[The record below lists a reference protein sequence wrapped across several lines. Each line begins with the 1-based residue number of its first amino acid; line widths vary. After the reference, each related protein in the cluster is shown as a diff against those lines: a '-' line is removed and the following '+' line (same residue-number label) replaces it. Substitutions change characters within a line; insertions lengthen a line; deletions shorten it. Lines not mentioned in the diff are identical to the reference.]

1 MDVSTSDRAPNVAA
15 LLRLSLPLGVLALAL
30 LVVVTFRAHPGPG
43 IHGLSLAVSIVLVV
57 YVAAF
62 ICFEL
67 VPASAL
73 PLRALMVTLMITCG
87 ATIVGIQPDGPGF
100 LMIMVPVS
108 AACFR
113 FGHRSAAAVAVG
125 ALTALTV
132 GAALGRPR
140 PLNAVILSVLAVAAY
155 YGIAT
160 FAGRFILADKQSQF
174 MIAQLEETR
183 AAQAQAAALQE
194 RQRLA
199 REMHDVLAHSLSGLV
214 LNLEGARLMAER
226 GGADTKLEDAINRAH
241 RLANAGLDEAQ
252 RAIGLLRDDALPGLQ
267 RLGRLTQEFQGDTG
281 VPCHFVVSGEEHL
294 LSSDCRLTLYRVA
307 QEALTNIRKH
317 ASPDVVEVRL
327 AFEPAG
333 TRLVVE
339 DFQTSEHPPPPGGGT
354 GYGLSGMRERA
365 ELLGGTL
372 TAAPTAHGFRVELTA
387 P

>member
-43 IHGLSLAVSIVLVV
+43 IHGLSLAVSIVLAV

-252 RAIGLLRDDALPGLQ
+252 RAIGLLRDDALPGPQ
-267 RLGRLTQEFQGDTG
+267 RLGHRQL
-281 VPCHFVVSGEEHL
+281 
-294 LSSDCRLTLYRVA
+294 R
-307 QEALTNIRKH
+307 N
-317 ASPDVVEVRL
+317 
-327 AFEPAG
+327 
-333 TRLVVE
+333 
-339 DFQTSEHPPPPGGGT
+339 GT
-354 GYGLSGMRERA
+354 GEGKLDLFRI
-365 ELLGGTL
+365 
-372 TAAPTAHGFRVELTA
+372 AP
-387 P
+387 

>member
-1 MDVSTSDRAPNVAA
+1 MA
-15 LLRLSLPLGVLALAL
+15 L
-30 LVVVTFRAHPGPG
+30 
-43 IHGLSLAVSIVLVV
+43 I
-57 YVAAF
+57 
-62 ICFEL
+62 
-67 VPASAL
+67 
-73 PLRALMVTLMITCG
+73 
-87 ATIVGIQPDGPGF
+87 
-100 LMIMVPVS
+100 
-108 AACFR
+108 
-113 FGHRSAAAVAVG
+113 
-125 ALTALTV
+125 ALTV

-140 PLNAVILSVLAVAAY
+140 PHNAVILSVLAVAAY

-199 REMHDVLAHSLSGLV
+199 REMHDGLAHSLSGLV

-226 GGADTKLEDAINRAH
+226 GGAETKLEDAINRAH
-241 RLANAGLDEAQ
+241 RLANTGLDEAQ
-252 RAIGLLRDDALPGLQ
+252 RAIGLLRDDALPGPR
-267 RLGRLTQEFQGDTG
+267 RLEQLTQEFQGDTG
-281 VPCHFVVSGEEHL
+281 VPCHFVVSGEERL
-294 LSSDCRLTLYRVA
+294 LSNDCRLTLYRVA

-317 ASPDVVEVRL
+317 ASPDIVEVRL
-327 AFEPAG
+327 TFEPAG

-372 TAAPTAHGFRVELTA
+372 IAAHTAHGFRVEVSA
-387 P
+387 PQ